1 MGFLLGID
9 LGTSSVKCLLAEADG
24 GAWSVAEREYPIL
37 TPNSGWAEQD
47 PEAWWQMTVEAVR
60 ELLDRVGI
68 SRSDVQ
74 AVGMSGQ
81 MHGSVFLDRQA
92 RPLRPAIIWPD
103 QRSATQCQQVYQHI
117 GYDRLGEIAGSGVFP
132 GFMLASLLWVRQH
145 DVHTWGQMG
154 CLLFPKDYVRFR
166 LTGQLATDV
175 TDASGGLLVDIRTR
189 AWSGELLDALNIP
202 AGILPRILES
212 GGIAGQLTSEAAQA
226 MGLTPGIP
234 VVAGAADQATGALGS
249 GIVAPGPVAAT
260 IGTGG
265 QLVTLLES
273 PRTDRQLRVH
283 TFCHAAPNMWYLL
296 GATLSAGLAFRW
308 LRDSILREP
317 QPGAYE
323 RMTRLAEEVPP
334 GAEGLLFLPY
344 LVGERAVKDETQP
357 KGAFYGLSL
366 RHHHA
371 HLIRATME
379 GVVFSLR
386 RVLDVFYQLGVRPS
400 QIVASGG
407 GARSGLWRQ
416 MMADIFHAPV
426 TRLEVQE
433 QSALGA
439 VLLAGLGIGLY
450 RDAAQASRAFVT
462 YGPPTEPH
470 LETAA
475 MYDELYES
483 FCSLLRPRLQG
494 QNPLRTG

>member
-1 MGFLLGID
+1 MLAGEEG
-9 LGTSSVKCLLAEADG
+9 GTWG
-24 GAWSVAEREYPIL
+24 VAEREYPIL
-37 TPNSGWAEQD
+37 TPKSGWSEQD
-47 PEAWWQMTVEAVR
+47 PEIWRQKTAEAVQ
-60 ELLDRVGI
+60 ELVARRGI
-68 SRSDVQ
+68 RGSDVK
-74 AVGMSGQ
+74 AVGLSGQ
-81 MHGSVFLDRQA
+81 MHGAVFLDKRV
-92 RPLRPAIIWPD
+92 RLLRPAIIWPD
-103 QRSATQCQQVYQHI
+103 QRSEAQCQQVYRQI
-117 GYDRLGEIAGSGVFP
+117 GYERLAEIAGSGVFP
-132 GFMLASLLWVRQH
+132 GFMLASLLWVQQH
-145 DVHTWGQMG
+145 EVRTWHHLD
-154 CLLFPKDYVRFR
+154 CILFPKDYVRYW

-175 TDASGGLLVDIRTR
+175 TDAAGGLLLDIRTR

-212 GGIAGQLTSEAAQA
+212 GEIAGQLTGEAARA

-234 VVAGAADQATGALGS
+234 IVAGAADQAAGALGS

-283 TFCHAAPNMWYLL
+283 TFCHAAPDMWYLL

-344 LVGERAVKDETQP
+344 LVGERVVKDEAQP

-366 RHHHA
+366 HHHHA

-386 RVLDVFYQLGVRPS
+386 RVLDVFDELGVQPS
-400 QIVASGG
+400 RIISSGG
-407 GARSGLWRQ
+407 GARSSLWRQ

-426 TRLEVQE
+426 TQLDVQE

-439 VLLAGLGIGLY
+439 VMLAGLGIGLY
-450 RDAAQASRAFVT
+450 RDAGEASRTFVT
-462 YGPPTEPH
+462 YGPPTEPQP
-470 LETAA
+470 ETGA
-475 MYDELYES
+475 MYDEWYES
-483 FCSLLRPRLQG
+483 FCSLLRPRLQA
-494 QNPLRTG
+494 QNP